1 MCKLNLT
8 IVTVT
13 LVSKFEQSRS
23 AACRV
28 YAAMHSNAVVFD
40 RPRQLAVKPLRMRE
54 RDEDTCIVD
63 VLWSGIST
71 GTERLLWDGIMP
83 EFPGMGYPLVPG
95 YESVGR
101 IAKGGSAGAFKEG
114 DLVFV
119 PGAKSFT
126 DVKNLFGATAS
137 CLAADAAKLVRMPEA
152 LGHNAT
158 LMSLAA
164 TAYHAIYV
172 GGANVDLI
180 VGHGVLGRLI
190 ARISLAM
197 GLNAPVVWETNPER
211 RKGNHGYEVIAP
223 EADGKRTY
231 RSILDASG
239 DAGILDMAISHLARS
254 GVVTLAGFYSQP
266 LSFAFAPAFMR
277 EATIRVAAEFTAAN
291 INSVLTLVD
300 SGDLSLDGLIS
311 HDAAAVDCALAYETA
326 FRDPSCTKMIL
337 DWRHA
342 A

>member
-1 MCKLNLT
+1 MTSLISKLGKCEGAT
-8 IVTVT
+8 
-13 LVSKFEQSRS
+13 
-23 AACRV
+23 CRG

-40 RPRQLAVKPLRMRE
+40 RPRQLALVPLLMRE
-54 RDEDTCIVD
+54 RDETTCIVD
-63 VLWSGIST
+63 VKWSGIST
-71 GTERLLWDGIMP
+71 GTERLLWDGSMP

-101 IAKGGSAGAFKEG
+101 IAKGGAAGKFKEG

-137 CLAADAAKLVRMPEA
+137 KLAAESSKLVKMPEA

-164 TAYHAIYV
+164 TAYHAVYV
-172 GGANVDLI
+172 AGANVDLI
-180 VGHGVLGRLI
+180 IGHGVLGRLI
-190 ARISLAM
+190 ARIAIAM
-197 GLNAPVVWETNPER
+197 GLDAPVVWETNAAR
-211 RKGNHGYEVIAP
+211 RNNDQGYEVIAP
-223 EADGKRTY
+223 EADTKRSY
-231 RSILDASG
+231 RSIMDASG
-239 DAGILDMAISHLARS
+239 DANILDLAIGRLARN

-291 INSVLTLVD
+291 IDSVLTLID
-300 SGDLSLDGLIS
+300 GGDLSLDGLIS
-311 HDAAAVDCALAYETA
+311 HDAAAVDCALAYDTA

-337 DWRHA
+337 DWSEA

>member
-1 MCKLNLT
+1 
-8 IVTVT
+8 
-13 LVSKFEQSRS
+13 
-23 AACRV
+23 
-28 YAAMHSNAVVFD
+28 MHSHAVVFD
-40 RPRQLAVKPLRMRE
+40 RPRQMALKPLVMRE

-71 GTERLLWDGIMP
+71 GTERLLWDGSMP

-95 YESVGR
+95 YESIGR
-101 IAKGGSAGAFKEG
+101 IAKGGAAGKFQVG

-137 CLAADAAKLVRMPEA
+137 RLVADASKVVRMPEA

-164 TAYHAIYV
+164 TAYHAVYIA
-172 GGANVDLI
+172 GANVDLV
-180 VGHGVLGRLI
+180 VGHGVLGRLV
-190 ARISLAM
+190 ARIALAM
-197 GLNAPVVWETNPER
+197 GLDAPVVWETNPSR
-211 RKGNHGYEVIAP
+211 RHGNYGYEVIAP
-223 EADGKRTY
+223 EADTKRNY
-231 RSILDASG
+231 RSVLDASG
-239 DAGILDMAISHLARS
+239 DAGILDLAIGRLARS
-254 GVVTLAGFYSQP
+254 GVVTLAGFYSKP
-266 LSFAFAPAFMR
+266 LSFNFAPAFMR
-277 EATIRVAAEFTAAN
+277 EATIRVAAEFSRAN
-291 INSVLTLVD
+291 IDSVLTLID

-311 HDAAAVDCALAYETA
+311 HDAAAVDCALAYDTA

-337 DWRHA
+337 DWKHA

>member
-1 MCKLNLT
+1 
-8 IVTVT
+8 
-13 LVSKFEQSRS
+13 
-23 AACRV
+23 
-28 YAAMHSNAVVFD
+28 MHSTAVVFD
-40 RPRQLAVKPLRMRE
+40 RPRQLALKPLLVRE
-54 RDEDTCIVD
+54 RDEATCIVD
-63 VLWSGIST
+63 VKWSGIST
-71 GTERLLWDGIMP
+71 GTERLLWDGSMP

-101 IAKGGSAGAFKEG
+101 IAKGGSAGKFNEG

-137 CLAADAAKLVRMPEA
+137 CLAADASKLVKVPES

-164 TAYHAIYV
+164 TAYHAVYIA
-172 GGANVDLI
+172 GANVDLI
-180 VGHGVLGRLI
+180 VGHGVLGRLV
-190 ARISLAM
+190 ARLALAM
-197 GLNAPVVWETNPER
+197 GLEAPVVWEKNPAR
-211 RKGNHGYEVIAP
+211 RKGNDGYEVVAP
-223 EADGKRTY
+223 EKDLKRNY
-231 RSILDASG
+231 RSVLDASG
-239 DAGILDMAISHLARS
+239 DAGILDLAIGRLARN

-277 EATIRVAAEFTAAN
+277 EATIRIAAEFTAAN
-291 INSVLTLVD
+291 IDSVLTLID

-311 HDAAAVDCALAYETA
+311 HDAAAVDCALAYDTA

-337 DWRHA
+337 DWKHA

>member
-1 MCKLNLT
+1 MGER
-8 IVTVT
+8 
-13 LVSKFEQSRS
+13 VSR
-23 AACRV
+23 ARV
-28 YAAMHSNAVVFD
+28 SMHSTAVVFD
-40 RPRQLAVKPLRMRE
+40 RPRQLALKPLLMRE
-54 RDEDTCIVD
+54 RDETTCIVN
-63 VLWSGIST
+63 VMWSGIST
-71 GTERLLWDGIMP
+71 GTERLLWDGSMP

-101 IAKGGSAGAFKEG
+101 IAKGGAAGKFNEG

-137 CLAADAAKLVRMPEA
+137 TLAADAAKLVRVPEA

-158 LMSLAA
+158 LLTLAA
-164 TAYHAIYV
+164 TAYHAVYIA
-172 GGANVDLI
+172 GANVDLI
-180 VGHGVLGRLI
+180 IGHGVFGRLI
-190 ARISLAM
+190 ARIALAM
-197 GLNAPVVWETNPER
+197 GLEAPVVWETNAAR
-211 RKGNHGYEVIAP
+211 RKGNYGYEVVAP
-223 EADGKRTY
+223 EADSKRSY
-231 RSILDASG
+231 RSIMDASG
-239 DAGILDMAISHLARS
+239 DAGILDLAIGRLARS

-291 INSVLTLVD
+291 IASVLTLID

-311 HDAAAVDCALAYETA
+311 HDAAAEDCALAYDTA
-326 FRDPSCTKMIL
+326 FRDPSCTKMVL
-337 DWRHA
+337 DWGLA